1 MRTRRL
7 LLLLLFLVAL
17 SGEALH
23 TLSAHHDGSHCP
35 VCTVAAHAA
44 APDVVTPFEPFIL
57 FHDAA
62 EPGPVEHSYS
72 GLALHFVP
80 ARAPP
85 FFV

>member
-35 VCTVAAHAA
+35 VCTVASHAA
-44 APDVVTPFEPFIL
+44 APDIVTPFEPFIL
-57 FHDAA
+57 LHDTAEPSIAA
-62 EPGPVEHSYS
+62 EDHGSFAV
-72 GLALHFVP
+72 HFVP

-85 FFV
+85 RFV

>member
-44 APDVVTPFEPFIL
+44 APDIVKPFEPFIL
-57 FHDAA
+57 FHDTEEPCPAA
-62 EPGPVEHSYS
+62 EAHSS
-72 GLALHFVP
+72 FALHFVP

-85 FFV
+85 RFV

>member
-23 TLSAHHDGSHCP
+23 TISAHHDGSHCP
-35 VCTVAAHAA
+35 VCTVTAHAA
-44 APDVVTPFEPFIL
+44 APDIVTPFEPFIL
-57 FHDAA
+57 LHETA
-62 EPGPVEHSYS
+62 EP
-72 GLALHFVP
+72 ALSDEDHGSFAVRFVP

-85 FFV
+85 RFV